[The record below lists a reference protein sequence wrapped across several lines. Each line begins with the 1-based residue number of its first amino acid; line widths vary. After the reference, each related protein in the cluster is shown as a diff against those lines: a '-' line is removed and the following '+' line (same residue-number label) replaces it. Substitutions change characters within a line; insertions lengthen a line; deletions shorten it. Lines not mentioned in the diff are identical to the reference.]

1 MEQKKDRR
9 IRKTRAQLQN
19 GLAKLMKTKSI
30 NEITVKEL
38 VDEVDIN
45 RSTFYL
51 HYTDIYNLLEDI
63 ENRLMD
69 EILRVID
76 SHKNVTDG
84 GLLSIF
90 TDIFTI
96 IDANRDICSA
106 LIGEKGDMAFV
117 QRMEDIIASHGV
129 HDLMNQFMLPERPI
143 HYMISFSMSGCIGM
157 LKEWLS
163 TENSEPPE
171 YMANVAYNTV
181 FHAFKAFYNGY
192 AVCLC

>member
-117 QRMEDIIASHGV
+117 QRMKDIIASHGV

-192 AVCLC
+192 AV

>member
-76 SHKNVTDG
+76 RHKNVTDG

-192 AVCLC
+192 AV

>member
-84 GLLSIF
+84 ALLSIF

-106 LIGEKGDMAFV
+106 LIGEKGDMDFV

-192 AVCLC
+192 AV

>member
-171 YMANVAYNTV
+171 YMANVAYSTV

-192 AVCLC
+192 AV

>member
-1 MEQKKDRR
+1 
-9 IRKTRAQLQN
+9 
-19 GLAKLMKTKSI
+19 
-30 NEITVKEL
+30 
-38 VDEVDIN
+38 
-45 RSTFYL
+45 
-51 HYTDIYNLLEDI
+51 
-63 ENRLMD
+63 
-69 EILRVID
+69 
-76 SHKNVTDG
+76 
-84 GLLSIF
+84 
-90 TDIFTI
+90 
-96 IDANRDICSA
+96 
-106 LIGEKGDMAFV
+106 MAFV

-192 AVCLC
+192 AV

>member
-117 QRMEDIIASHGV
+117 QSMEDIIASHGV

-192 AVCLC
+192 AV

>member
-117 QRMEDIIASHGV
+117 QSMEDIIASHGV

-157 LKEWLS
+157 LKESLS

-192 AVCLC
+192 AV

>member
-90 TDIFTI
+90 TDIFTL

-192 AVCLC
+192 AV

>member
-90 TDIFTI
+90 TDIFSI

-192 AVCLC
+192 AV

>member
-143 HYMISFSMSGCIGM
+143 NYMISFSMSGCIGM

-192 AVCLC
+192 AV

>member
-129 HDLMNQFMLPERPI
+129 HDLMNKFMLPERPI

-192 AVCLC
+192 AV

>member
-181 FHAFKAFYNGY
+181 FHAFKAFYNG
-192 AVCLC
+192 

>member
-192 AVCLC
+192 AV